1 MDDKPRNI
9 NIIINKILIVIRT
22 HNRTTIPIIWTFRNL
37 QSSLRYMAP
46 ELIECNMHWVALINL
61 LKKIFPTT
69 LENKEDPFIKEL
81 QDIVNNQD
89 DSPPEIEFPE
99 IQFKETEEEILALK
113 EYGEYRIYF
122 MDCI

>member
-1 MDDKPRNI
+1 MDNKPRNI
-9 NIIINKILIVIRT
+9 NIIINKLLIVTRT
-22 HNRTTIPIIWTFRNL
+22 HNRTTIPIIWAFRDL

-46 ELIECNMHWVALINL
+46 ELIECNMHWVVLTNL
-61 LKKIFPTT
+61 LKKLFPTA

-89 DSPPEIEFPE
+89 DEPPKIE
-99 IQFKETEEEILALK
+99 FKETEEEIIKLK

-122 MDCI
+122 MDRA